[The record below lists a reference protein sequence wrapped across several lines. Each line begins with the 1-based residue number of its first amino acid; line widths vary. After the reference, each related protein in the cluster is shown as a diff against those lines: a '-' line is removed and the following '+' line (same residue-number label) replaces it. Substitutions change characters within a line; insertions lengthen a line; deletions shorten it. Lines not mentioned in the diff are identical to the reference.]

1 MRASYSP
8 YSAWKCAG
16 LWSLKYIRTT
26 IPKNRVTSGITSFDF
41 TLSAPAAAE
50 AESFRGDPAAIRAPR
65 TRSLAGR
72 TAAIGLTGMSNG
84 GPMEATAAAVRACLT
99 HAHLAGAFGTRMEH
113 MTSATIK
120 LFLPRGDAKSLRT
133 AEISNWTGKAVAAPR
148 TELDELL
155 AREELDKA
163 GVYILIGSDP
173 LTNQP
178 RAYIGEAEVIRD
190 RLKQH
195 RTKEFWVSAIVFVS
209 KDENLTKAH
218 VRYLESRLLAEA
230 KQVNR
235 FTLEQNEAGGSRLP
249 ESDREDME
257 VFLARIRQLLPVL
270 GSDIL
275 VPITQPAAKAQPGG
289 VLFCRIKGAE
299 AQGQRTADGFVVFRA
314 STAVLDQR
322 PSADN
327 YPYVVAQRRQL
338 IADGTLIEK
347 NGFLVFTKD
356 AEFSSPSAAAVV
368 IHGFRW
374 KLFSTKS

>member
-1 MRASYSP
+1 
-8 YSAWKCAG
+8 
-16 LWSLKYIRTT
+16 
-26 IPKNRVTSGITSFDF
+26 
-41 TLSAPAAAE
+41 
-50 AESFRGDPAAIRAPR
+50 
-65 TRSLAGR
+65 
-72 TAAIGLTGMSNG
+72 
-84 GPMEATAAAVRACLT
+84 
-99 HAHLAGAFGTRMEH
+99 

-173 LTNQP
+173 LTNAP

-195 RTKEFWVSAIVFVS
+195 KTKEFWVSAIIFVG

-218 VRYLESRLLAEA
+218 VRHLESRLLAEA
-230 KQVNR
+230 STINR
-235 FTLEQNEAGGSRLP
+235 FTLEQNQAGGSRLP

-275 VPITQPAAKAQPGG
+275 APIAQPAARPQPGG
-289 VLFCRIKGAE
+289 VLFCRLKGAE
-299 AQGQRTADGFVVFRA
+299 VRGQRTANGFVIFQG
-314 STAVLDQR
+314 STAVLEER
-322 PSADN
+322 PSAES
-327 YPYVVAQRRQL
+327 YPYVTAQRKQL
-338 IADGTLIEK
+338 LVEGTLVERE
-347 NGFLVFTKD
+347 GFLLFTKD
-356 AEFSSPSAAAVV
+356 AEFTSPSAAAVV
-368 IHGFRW
+368 IHGGSANGLTAW
-374 KLFSTKS
+374 KTNEGKSLKQLDEQA

>member
-1 MRASYSP
+1 
-8 YSAWKCAG
+8 
-16 LWSLKYIRTT
+16 
-26 IPKNRVTSGITSFDF
+26 
-41 TLSAPAAAE
+41 
-50 AESFRGDPAAIRAPR
+50 
-65 TRSLAGR
+65 
-72 TAAIGLTGMSNG
+72 
-84 GPMEATAAAVRACLT
+84 
-99 HAHLAGAFGTRMEH
+99 

-155 AREELDKA
+155 AREELEKA
-163 GVYILIGSDP
+163 GVYILIGNDP
-173 LTNQP
+173 LTNAA

-195 RTKEFWVSAIVFVS
+195 KTKEFWVSAIVFVS

-218 VRYLESRLLAEA
+218 VRYLESRLLTEA
-230 KQVNR
+230 AQIGR
-235 FTLEQNEAGGSRLP
+235 LTLEQNHAGGSKLP

-275 VPITQPAAKAQPGG
+275 APITQPAAKAQPGG

-299 AQGQRTADGFVVFRA
+299 ARGQRTANGFVIFHG
-314 STAVLDQR
+314 STAVLEER
-322 PSADN
+322 PSAES
-327 YPYVVAQRRQL
+327 YPYVIALRKQL
-338 IADGTLIEK
+338 ITDGTLIEK
-347 NGFLVFTKD
+347 DGFLVLTKD

-368 IHGFRW
+368 IHGGSANGLTAW
-374 KLFSTKS
+374 KTKDGKSLKQLDEQAD